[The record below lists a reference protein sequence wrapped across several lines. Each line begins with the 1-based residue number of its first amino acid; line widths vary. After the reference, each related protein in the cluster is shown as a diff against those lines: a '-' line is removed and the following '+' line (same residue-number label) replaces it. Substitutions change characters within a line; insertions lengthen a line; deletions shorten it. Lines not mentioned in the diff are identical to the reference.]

1 MEFPRPNFLT
11 KRTIIFYNS
20 TQMAHSKYLPPATKL
35 RQGNVFTSVCDS
47 VHGGGLCM
55 GVSVWGVWVSVQW
68 GPCQGDTPA
77 YGYMRAVPIL
87 LQCNL
92 VVQ

>member
-1 MEFPRPNFLT
+1 
-11 KRTIIFYNS
+11 
-20 TQMAHSKYLPPATKL
+20 MAHSKYLPPATKL

-47 VHGGGLCM
+47 VHGGG
-55 GVSVWGVWVSVQW
+55 VSVWGSLSGGVWVSVQW
-68 GPCQGDTPA
+68 GPCQGDTPG

-87 LQCNL
+87 LQCIL